1 MRKRADR
8 VKRDGLPHLLDQCN
22 IEQMGRCLLRLKRG
36 EEAESSFSG
45 QMLCAH
51 WSRQLLMMLLHHTPL
66 RDRCSTFTSTKFFVI
81 EPHDTHPNPALLYPY
96 CPTPPSVPNPCC

>member
-8 VKRDGLPHLLDQCN
+8 VKGDGLPHLLDQCN
-22 IEQMGRCLLRLKRG
+22 IEQMERCLLRLRG

-51 WSRQLLMMLLHHTPL
+51 WSRQLLMMLVHHMPL
-66 RDRCSTFTSTKFFVI
+66 RGRCSTFTSTKLFVI
-81 EPHDTHPNPALLYPY
+81 
-96 CPTPPSVPNPCC
+96 